1 MYKKDFLFSAVKE
14 LENRGKTFKVT
25 HRILEVPKDIYLK
38 VLAGYEEPFSEGSPV
53 FYGRIPEVAGRC
65 GGVVGMV
72 RFDKNEDSIVL
83 DAAVRYKIE
92 SAGSLPEKF
101 NFYFG
106 CGFCLSFVT

>member
-1 MYKKDFLFSAVKE
+1 MFSAVKE

-38 VLAGYEEPFSEGSPV
+38 VLGGMRSPFSERGAQY
-53 FYGRIPEVAGRC
+53 FTEEYLKWRGDA

-92 SAGSLPEKF
+92 LAGSLPEKF

>member
-38 VLAGYEEPFSEGSPV
+38 VLAGYEEPFSERGAQY
-53 FYGRIPEVAGRC
+53 FTEEYLKWRGDE

-92 SAGSLPEKF
+92 PRGQPS
-101 NFYFG
+101 
-106 CGFCLSFVT
+106 